1 MSGLVAFRVVW
12 WCFVWFGVLLFLQ
25 YIYIV
30 LSGAPEILVLAV
42 VLAEKKNR
50 SHHADQNHITDRIT
64 AGRRPI
70 IDRTAWAAM
79 VPLKTKPFGWAFSG
93 TVAAHSV
100 VRSVMGQPPGVVRS
114 VIRFWRRSTICYF
127 FSAQTT
133 VNFLMGG
140 VS

>member
-1 MSGLVAFRVVW
+1 MKIYRFKRCPRKSIHFLKHGPEKTDHRKKRVGRS
-12 WCFVWFGVLLFLQ
+12 FGR
-25 YIYIV
+25 
-30 LSGAPEILVLAV
+30 
-42 VLAEKKNR
+42 KKNR

-100 VRSVMGQPPGVVRS
+100 VRSVMGQPPAVVRS
-114 VIRFWRRSTICYF
+114 VIGFWRRSTICYF
-127 FSAQTT
+127 FSAKTT
-133 VNFLMGG
+133 LNFLMGG
-140 VS
+140 GS